1 MNTNDQPT
9 PSADEEIATPRT
21 DAQQKI
27 PVALQDWTHLVTADF
42 ARTLERERNRLD
54 ELQGK
59 FYAEIITLKAELAS
73 LQSAREKER
82 LATDSFYEQAADNL
96 SRCLALEAHVGKLLE
111 KLKQLRDCDVDNL
124 TLAIIDSAL
133 SSQPDLTL
141 IEEVRGVLRDVLAY
155 ADMAQDARRV
165 VSDLLA
171 RLNPAE

>member
-9 PSADEEIATPRT
+9 PSADEESATPRT

-96 SRCLALEAHVGKLLE
+96 SRCLALEAHVGTLRKALE
-111 KLKQLRDCDVDNL
+111 YYLTTEHYMTAEVALR
-124 TLAIIDSAL
+124 
-133 SSQPDLTL
+133 SQPDLPL